1 MNRRLPQFLIFIIL
15 LAACVPISRS
25 SLEPVET
32 PDPTPSVPSFFLPGE
47 RVIVHSA
54 SYSIIVRDPARA
66 LAELRR
72 AVEQAGGYVTNASTW
87 SGEGSSSSASLSAKV
102 PPRALVGLGEAVER
116 IADEVQSGSTYVQD
130 VTSEVLKLQTRRREL
145 TRAQDHLFSW
155 LAQSRSPDTDT
166 TYRILTG
173 LLDNELRNVESQLDS
188 YVQQS
193 DLASFDVSLYEPE
206 AVSVIIE

>member
-1 MNRRLPQFLIFIIL
+1 MKRRPSQILFVFLL
-15 LAACVPISRS
+15 LAACAPTSRS
-25 SLEPVET
+25 SLEPVE
-32 PDPTPSVPSFFLPGE
+32 PVSPTPAVPSFLLPGE

-54 SYSIIVRDPARA
+54 SYSITVRDPARA

-102 PPRALVGLGEAVER
+102 PPGALTGLGEAVER

-145 TRAQDHLFSW
+145 TRAQEHLFSW
-155 LAQSRSPDTDT
+155 LAQTRDPEADT
-166 TYRILTG
+166 TYRILSG
-173 LLDNELRNVESQLDS
+173 LLENELYNVESQLDS
-188 YVQQS
+188 YAGQS
-193 DLASFDVSLYEPE
+193 DLASFDVSLYQPE